1 MVQILLCDDDDRIR
15 EEIARCINNQI
26 LIMQYDMQIAQ
37 SCQSPVILLEE
48 LKQMEEKRNIYFLD
62 VDLKHP
68 EYDGFLLGRKIR
80 DTDPNGTIVY
90 ITSFG
95 DLAYKTFQYHVEAF
109 DYIVKDNISELHSS
123 IAKCLSS
130 IQNRLLREK
139 TDPVE
144 YYTFK
149 MGDTI
154 RHIPLDDIY
163 YFETSSKSHFV
174 ILHGKNERIEFLGN
188 LSAIEKELEEHFIK
202 IHRSYL
208 AALNKIEQIDL
219 KHNIVTIGGEICP
232 VARKEKSKLLKRMNQ

>member
-1 MVQILLCDDDDRIR
+1 MPFLHT
-15 EEIARCINNQI
+15 EP
-26 LIMQYDMQIAQ
+26 
-37 SCQSPVILLEE
+37 PVE
-48 LKQMEEKRNIYFLD
+48 R
-62 VDLKHP
+62 
-68 EYDGFLLGRKIR
+68 
-80 DTDPNGTIVY
+80 
-90 ITSFG
+90 
-95 DLAYKTFQYHVEAF
+95 
-109 DYIVKDNISELHSS
+109 
-123 IAKCLSS
+123 
-130 IQNRLLREK
+130 K

-202 IHRSYL
+202 MHRSYL

-219 KHNIVTIGGEICP
+219 KHNTVTIGGEICP

>member
-15 EEIARCINNQI
+15 EEIARCIKSQI
-26 LIMQYDMQIAQ
+26 LIMEYDMQIAQ

-80 DTDPNGTIVY
+80 DTDPYGTIVY

-109 DYIVKDNISELHSS
+109 DYIVKDNINELSSS
-123 IAKCLSS
+123 IAKCLAS
-130 IQNRLLREK
+130 IQSRLVSEK

-149 MGDTI
+149 TGDTI

-163 YFETSSKSHFV
+163 YFETSTKSHFV
-174 ILHGKNERIEFLGN
+174 ILHGKNEHMEFLGN
-188 LSAIEKELEEHFIK
+188 LSTIEKGLEEHFIR

-208 AALNKIEQIDL
+208 VALNEIEQVDL
-219 KHNIVTIGGEICP
+219 KHNTVTVAGEVCP
-232 VARKEKSKLLKRMNQ
+232 VARKEKSKLLERMN